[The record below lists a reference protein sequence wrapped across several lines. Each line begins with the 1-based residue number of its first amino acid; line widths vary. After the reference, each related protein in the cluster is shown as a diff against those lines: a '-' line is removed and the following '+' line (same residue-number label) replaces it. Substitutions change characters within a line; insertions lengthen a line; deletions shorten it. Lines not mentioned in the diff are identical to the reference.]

1 MRPRRETTR
10 SNEFA
15 YFVSTQTAG
24 RKPFFRHDRWAR
36 LILDTINH
44 YRETGYKLHAF
55 VIMPD
60 HLHLLI
66 TPDESVEKSVQL
78 IKGGFSFRAK
88 KELQWT
94 GDIWQPGFTD
104 HRIRDEEDWSRHL
117 DYIRTNPIEARLAED
132 IALYEFI
139 GFPGIEFPRGL
150 KPPSIADPN
159 VRAEARTLQPETGTL
174 QPGALTFPPPSK
186 IETAPTGTSPSVVK
200 GTGFSPSEESPS
212 GSGALAPEG
221 GKR

>member
-1 MRPRRETTR
+1 MRPTREKIR
-10 SNEFA
+10 SNEYA

-36 LILDTINH
+36 LMLATIKH
-44 YRETGYKLHAF
+44 YTGAGYQLHAF

-66 TPDESVEKSVQL
+66 TPVESIEKSVQL

-88 KELQWT
+88 RELEWN
-94 GDIWQPGFTD
+94 GEIWQPGFTD
-104 HRIRDEEDWSRHL
+104 HRIRDEEDWIRHIQ
-117 DYIRTNPIEARLAED
+117 YIRTNPLDAKLVED

-139 GFPGIEFPRGL
+139 GFPDSSFPRGL
-150 KPPSIADPN
+150 KPAVIGVAN
-159 VRAEARTLQPETGTL
+159 VRAEARTLQP
-174 QPGALTFPPPSK
+174 ALPEAT
-186 IETAPTGTSPSVVK
+186 PTKAEPNALK
-200 GTGFSPSEESPS
+200 RTGFSPSTEIEPN
-212 GSGALAPEG
+212 GGALAPDA